1 MSKQVEKRK
10 HHNNVQAC
18 LGTHKVAAVAR
29 DVDIPERTFWRILDE
44 DAPIPP
50 NKLELLAVRL
60 GVKSEDLLKKIEIW
74 NVPYQRNPFFTGR
87 EEELEQIHKA
97 LRKHNAVAVAQ
108 QLYAL
113 CGLGGIG
120 KTQTVLE
127 YAYRYRD
134 EYAAVM
140 WVKADTQESLL
151 SDMLSLASV
160 LDLPEKNVQDQAV
173 TMAAI
178 VRWFREQRSW
188 LLIFDNADDLRLA
201 QGYIPTGYRGHILL
215 TTRAQTT
222 GRLAYR
228 LEVEEMNPTIGALF
242 LLRRTGRVTPD
253 GTLDEVSI
261 DERDMAMELVR
272 ELGGLPL
279 ALDQAGA
286 YMDECA
292 CSLADY
298 RYFYQT
304 RSLALL
310 SLRGGIVDDHPE
322 SVATTWSIS
331 FAEVERLHPTAA
343 DLLRVCA
350 FLDPDAIPEE
360 LIVGGAAELGPYL
373 ADSAPDALALNQAVG
388 ALWKYSLIRRNVET
402 RMLSLHRLVQVMLKE
417 TMDENTQRLW
427 AERVVRALHH
437 VFPLRIEITA
447 WNTCQRLLIQAQAC
461 VVLIEQWNFTF
472 VEAAQLLNQVAYY
485 LREQARYA
493 EAEVLYQRALAICE
507 HTFGL
512 YHTET
517 AQVLYN
523 LARLYFDLGQ
533 YTECETLH
541 LRVLVIR
548 EQVLPPDHL
557 DIALSLNSLAFLY
570 YLWEVKA
577 DEAEK
582 LFNLALS
589 IFDRAIGMDHPKT
602 AHCLSNLALL
612 YASENKYTEA
622 EQLLLQVQAIRE
634 TSLGPV
640 HLDTARSLQNL
651 AWLYIDQKMQE
662 RYEEAKQLLERSLD
676 IRMTLLGPDH
686 PQIAI
691 SLTHLAFLHEAQE
704 CYDEAEKLYQRALG
718 IREKMM
724 GKNNPKVISTEKC
737 YAGLLRKMGRNEE
750 AAQLEAHVQAVHETQ
765 VKLTL

>member
-10 HHNNVQAC
+10 YHNNVQAC

-50 NKLELLAVRL
+50 NKLELLANRL
-60 GVKSEDLLKKIEIW
+60 GVKSENLLKRREIW
-74 NVPYQRNPFFTGR
+74 NVPYQRNSFFTGR

-134 EYAAVM
+134 EYQAVM
-140 WVKADTQESLL
+140 WIKADTQENLL
-151 SDMLSLASV
+151 SDMLFLASL
-160 LDLPEKNVQDQAV
+160 LDLPEKNAQDQAV

-178 VRWFREQRSW
+178 ARWLREQRLW

-201 QGYIPTGYRGHILL
+201 QRYIPTGYRGHILL

-222 GRLAYR
+222 GRLAYH
-228 LEVEEMNPTIGALF
+228 LEVEEMNLAIGALF
-242 LLRRTGRVTPD
+242 LLRRTGRITPD
-253 GTLDEVSI
+253 GTIDEVSA
-261 DERDMAMELVR
+261 DERDQATELVR

-286 YMDECA
+286 YMEECV
-292 CSLADY
+292 CNLADY
-298 RYFYQT
+298 RRFYQT
-304 RSLALL
+304 RRLTLL
-310 SLRGGIVDDHPE
+310 SHRGGIVDDHPE
-322 SVATTWSIS
+322 PVATTWSIS
-331 FAEVERLHPTAA
+331 FAEIEHLQPVAA

-360 LIVGGAAELGPYL
+360 LIVDGAAELGPYL
-373 ADSAPDALALNQAVG
+373 AAAAPDALALNQAVG
-388 ALWKYSLIRRNVET
+388 VLWKYSLVRRNVET
-402 RMLSLHRLVQVMLKE
+402 KILSLHRLVQVMLKE
-417 TMDENTQRLW
+417 TMDKDMQHLW
-427 AERVVRALHH
+427 AERVVRAVHR
-437 VFPLRIEITA
+437 VFPARIEVASWTV
-447 WNTCQRLLIQAQAC
+447 CQRLLAQAQVC
-461 VVLIEQWNFTF
+461 VGLIGQWNFTF
-472 VEAAQLLNQVAYY
+472 VEAAQLMNQVAYY
-485 LREQARYA
+485 LREQARYL
-493 EAEVLYQRALAICE
+493 EAEGLYQQALSIRE
-507 HTFGL
+507 YTFGL

-541 LRVLVIR
+541 LRALAIR
-548 EQVLPPDHL
+548 EQVLLPDHL

-582 LFNLALS
+582 LFNRALS
-589 IFDRAIGMDHPKT
+589 IFDRTIGMDHPKT

-612 YASENKYTEA
+612 YASEDKYTEA

-651 AWLYIDQKMQE
+651 AWLYVDQKRQE
-662 RYEEAKQLLERSLD
+662 RYEEAEQLLERSLE

-691 SLTHLAFLHEAQE
+691 SLTHLAFLYEAQE
-704 CYDEAEKLYQRALG
+704 RYDEAELLYQRALS

-724 GKNNPKVISTEKC
+724 GKNNPKVISTERC
-737 YAGLLRKMGRNEE
+737 YAGLLRKMGRDEE
-750 AAQLEAHVQAVHETQ
+750 AAQLERVSQAVHEA
-765 VKLTL
+765 